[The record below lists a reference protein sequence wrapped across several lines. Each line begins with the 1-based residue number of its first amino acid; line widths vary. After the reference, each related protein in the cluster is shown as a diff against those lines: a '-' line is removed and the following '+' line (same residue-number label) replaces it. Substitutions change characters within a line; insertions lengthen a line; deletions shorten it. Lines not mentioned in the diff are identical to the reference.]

1 MTNSNSSKKDI
12 LTVSAR
18 SVVLV
23 LLSCMDSKAERERE
37 LLSFLE
43 FSPPALFTAP
53 WRANAAQRAL
63 HAIKKAAKPNPASL
77 QAWISTLYPWV
88 RSYNRTSLQRDLIA
102 ALVVGT
108 LLVPQSMSYALLTG
122 VSPVYGLYSSIVP
135 VMVYPLFSASPFTQF
150 GIVAP
155 MALVSI
161 AIGREYAPAGVVEL
175 TTEFAIVQNKLA
187 FVSGIVQMFL
197 ASLRLGWI
205 SDLISAPV
213 ITGFTYGSAGLII
226 ASQFADL
233 LGVRY
238 SPPEQQFGPRIY
250 KTLINLPKANGSSCA
265 IGVISLLILTYAK
278 DISIRGYKLPKLTPV
293 PLFILVLFTTISGLA
308 DLSSNNGVRIVGTI
322 PGILPSFHF
331 PFEGGSSGFNE
342 FIRMLPGGILAGIV
356 GYVQTVS
363 MCITFAKK
371 SKQDPNPDAELI
383 ASGMANTFGSFF
395 SGVVCAGSFSRTAVA
410 YDAGAVTQ
418 ATSLFVGIFM
428 ILAILLL
435 TGFLKFLPMA
445 CLAAVVM
452 SACRS
457 LMDPSEAIALW
468 RGKPVEFLQMLVTFI
483 AILVLDMQNG
493 LFTGIGFSLCLV
505 IIRSFLPRVTE
516 LGNLPGTDTYVA
528 IDRYPEAIPV
538 PGILILRYDS
548 EISFLNVRTLT
559 KRLTAALNLHKA
571 SKFSSNISSNSDNP
585 ALGSVNISLAANAA
599 SPLSSLP
606 RVSLVN
612 QGNHLKLKHRT
623 VWALQAEDDPEASVS
638 DLHQDVSVTPN
649 AGKLRSVILD
659 CSRVTDVD
667 YTGAKELSS
676 VCEEYA
682 RENVP
687 LVFAAL
693 PGPVR
698 DSLQRFGVGA
708 VEEVQSVEEIPDWT
722 HRNSRQETPPRNLA
736 EIQTRSLSIAAAVRA
751 IKDFRQAPLVSAP
764 AAVSEQS
771 ISTQSIS
778 TQIVIESE
786 ATQSASVA

>member
-1 MTNSNSSKKDI
+1 MESKVND
-12 LTVSAR
+12 R
-18 SVVLV
+18 
-23 LLSCMDSKAERERE
+23 RE
-37 LLSFLE
+37 LLSFVE
-43 FSPPALFTAP
+43 FSPPQTFSKN
-53 WRANAAQRAL
+53 WRSNISSKAFQRIKNAT
-63 HAIKKAAKPNPASL
+63 KPSSVSL
-77 QAWISTLYPWV
+77 QSWFSGLYPWV
-88 RSYNRTSLQRDLIA
+88 KTYNRISLQRDLVA

-135 VMVYPLFSASPFTQF
+135 VIVYPIFSASPYTQF

-161 AIGREYAPAGVVEL
+161 AIGRQYAPAGVVEL

-187 FVSGIVQMFL
+187 FVSGLVQIFL

-250 KTLINLPKANGSSCA
+250 KTLENLPKANGSSCA
-265 IGVISLLILTYAK
+265 IGIFSLLILTYAK
-278 DISIRGYKLPKLTPV
+278 DISIKGYKLPKLTPV
-293 PLFILVLFTTISGLA
+293 PLFILILFTAISAGA
-308 DLSSNNGVRIVGTI
+308 NLSGNNGVRIVGPI
-322 PGILPSFHF
+322 PDVLPPFHF
-331 PFEGGSSGFNE
+331 PFQGGSSGFSE
-342 FIRMLPGGILAGIV
+342 FINMLPGGILAGIV

-371 SKQDPNPDAELI
+371 SKQDPNPDAELL
-383 ASGMANTFGSFF
+383 ASGMANTLGSFF

-418 ATSLFVGIFM
+418 ATSIFVGIFM
-428 ILAILLL
+428 ILAILFL
-435 TGFLKFLPMA
+435 TSFLKFLPMA

-457 LMDPSEAIALW
+457 LMDPTEAISLW
-468 RGKPVEFLQMLVTFI
+468 RGKPIEFLQMLVTFV

-493 LFTGIGFSLCLV
+493 LFTGISFSLCLV

-528 IDRYPEAIPV
+528 TDRYPEAIPI
-538 PGILILRYDS
+538 PGMLILRYDS

-559 KRLTAALNLHKA
+559 KRLKIALEFHKA
-571 SKFSSNISSNSDNP
+571 SKIISSNESMNMFKPDGSITSSP
-585 ALGSVNISLAANAA
+585 GVTLTPVSSVN
-599 SPLSSLP
+599 
-606 RVSLVN
+606 RG
-612 QGNHLKLKHRT
+612 QHQKLKHRT
-623 VWALQAEDDPEASVS
+623 VWALQAIDASETILTEGSQDD
-638 DLHQDVSVTPN
+638 DVLQPGS
-649 AGKLRSVILD
+649 LRAVILD

-667 YTGAKELSS
+667 YTGAKELSN
-676 VCEEYA
+676 VCDDFA
-682 RENVP
+682 LENVP

-698 DSLQRFGVGA
+698 DSFQRFGVGA
-708 VEEVQSVEEIPDWT
+708 VEDVQGVDEVKDWPSRTTTHESV
-722 HRNSRQETPPRNLA
+722 PPRNLA
-736 EIQTRSLSIAAAVRA
+736 EIQTRSLSIAAAVKA
-751 IKDFRQAPLVSAP
+751 IRDFHAIGSSKGKTTTTTTTTTTIPLNT
-764 AAVSEQS
+764 EETENLEES
-771 ISTQSIS
+771 ISVQNVTLGDKIQ
-778 TQIVIESE
+778 EP
-786 ATQSASVA
+786 

>member
-1 MTNSNSSKKDI
+1 MG
-12 LTVSAR
+12 
-18 SVVLV
+18 
-23 LLSCMDSKAERERE
+23 EQQQRE

-43 FSPPALFTAP
+43 FSPPNFLSAP

-63 HAIKKAAKPNPASL
+63 NVIKKAANPNPASL
-77 QAWISTLYPWV
+77 QAWVSTLYPWV
-88 RSYNRTSLQRDLIA
+88 RTYNRISLQRDLIA

-175 TTEFAIVQNKLA
+175 TTEFAMVQNKLA
-187 FVSGIVQMFL
+187 FVSGIVQIFL

-250 KTLINLPKANGSSCA
+250 KTLMNLPKANGPSCA
-265 IGVISLLILTYAK
+265 IGIISLLILTYAK

-293 PLFILVLFTTISGLA
+293 PLFILVLFTAISAAADISG
-308 DLSSNNGVRIVGTI
+308 NNGVRIVGPI
-322 PGILPSFHF
+322 PSVLPSFHF
-331 PFEGGSSGFNE
+331 PFEGGQSGFNE
-342 FIRMLPGGILAGIV
+342 FIRMLPGGVLAGIV

-371 SKQDPNPDAELI
+371 SKQDPNPGAELI
-383 ASGMANTFGSFF
+383 ASGMANTLGSFF

-418 ATSLFVGIFM
+418 ATSIFVGIFM

-457 LMDPSEAIALW
+457 LMDPTEAITLW
-468 RGKPVEFLQMLVTFI
+468 RGKPVEFLQMLVTFV

-505 IIRSFLPRVTE
+505 VVRSFLPRVTE

-528 IDRYPEAIPV
+528 IDRYPEAVPV
-538 PGILILRYDS
+538 PGMLILRYDS

-559 KRLTAALNLHKA
+559 KRLTAALDLHKA
-571 SKFSSNISSNSDNP
+571 SKFSLNESRNMNDSAVGRVHTSVVSNV
-585 ALGSVNISLAANAA
+585 A
-599 SPLSSLP
+599 PLSSLP
-606 RVSLVN
+606 QVSSVN
-612 QGNHLKLKHRT
+612 HGLHFKLKHRT
-623 VWALQAEDDPEASVS
+623 VWALKAEDDPEASFSDALQEASAVS
-638 DLHQDVSVTPN
+638 HT
-649 AGKLRSVILD
+649 GKLRSVILD

-676 VCEEYA
+676 ICDEYA
-682 RENVP
+682 REKVP

-698 DSLQRFGVGA
+698 DSLQRFGVG
-708 VEEVQSVEEIPDWT
+708 SVEEAQSTDDGQDWT
-722 HRNSRQETPPRNLA
+722 HRFSRQESIPPRNLA
-736 EIQTRSLSIAAAVRA
+736 EIQTRSLSIAAAVKA
-751 IKDFRQAPLVSAP
+751 IKDFQQVPVVAAPVSDASTLALPCLAAP
-764 AAVSEQS
+764 SLAIPVVAEGVSEGTS
-771 ISTQSIS
+771 ID
-778 TQIVIESE
+778 V
-786 ATQSASVA
+786 SVT